1 MDFTI
6 PDRTKDV
13 LARVRDLMETVVYPL
28 ESEMRAGEF
37 RDHLP
42 SLRQAREEVKRR
54 GLWCPQMPEELGGM
68 GLSFRDHALVS
79 EELGRSPIGH
89 YVCNCQA
96 PDAGNM
102 EILEK
107 YGTDEQKRRWLAP
120 LVAGEIRSCFSMT
133 EPDRSGANP
142 TWLDTRAV
150 LDGDEW
156 VIDGRKWFT
165 SSADG
170 AAFAVVMAVTDPD
183 APDHARA
190 SQIIVPLDNPGF
202 VHVRRI
208 SVMGHEGSD
217 WASHSEV
224 EYRGCRV
231 PKENLL
237 GGRGAGFMIAQER
250 LGPGRIHHCMRWMG
264 ICERALDLMCKRAA
278 TREIAPGKP
287 LGTRQMVQQWIAESR
302 AEIDAARL
310 SVQHAAWK
318 IDVEGLYA
326 ARTEISC
333 IKFFAAGVLWRV
345 LDRAVQAHGALG
357 MTDDTPLASFFR
369 HERAARIYDGPD
381 EVHKSAVARRIL
393 RGYGMA
399 VVGSGA

>member
-1 MDFTI
+1 
-6 PDRTKDV
+6 
-13 LARVRDLMETVVYPL
+13 
-28 ESEMRAGEF
+28 
-37 RDHLP
+37 
-42 SLRQAREEVKRR
+42 
-54 GLWCPQMPEELGGM
+54 
-68 GLSFRDHALVS
+68 
-79 EELGRSPIGH
+79 
-89 YVCNCQA
+89 
-96 PDAGNM
+96 
-102 EILEK
+102 
-107 YGTDEQKRRWLAP
+107 
-120 LVAGEIRSCFSMT
+120 
-133 EPDRSGANP
+133 
-142 TWLDTRAV
+142 
-150 LDGDEW
+150 
-156 VIDGRKWFT
+156 
-165 SSADG
+165 
-170 AAFAVVMAVTDPD
+170 
-183 APDHARA
+183 
-190 SQIIVPLDNPGF
+190 
-202 VHVRRI
+202 
-208 SVMGHEGSD
+208 
-217 WASHSEV
+217 
-224 EYRGCRV
+224 
-231 PKENLL
+231 
-237 GGRGAGFMIAQER
+237 
-250 LGPGRIHHCMRWMG
+250 MG